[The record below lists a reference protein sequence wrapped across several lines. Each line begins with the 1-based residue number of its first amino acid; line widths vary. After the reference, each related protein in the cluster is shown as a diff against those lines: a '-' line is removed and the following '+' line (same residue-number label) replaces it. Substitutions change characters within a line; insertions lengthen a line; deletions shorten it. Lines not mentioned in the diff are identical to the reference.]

1 MKKLLALVLTMLF
14 VIASSAHAAPC
25 PIPEALT
32 DVDIS
37 FSSFEWYSDYP
48 TVIELADEMNWG
60 KYSDWFSRGGC
71 TTPHWTIFKEAAN
84 CFAGSES
91 NCGGSL
97 LFYKVPKVAGY
108 EDVTAHLYFIF
119 RPGLGNYENYNAPGA
134 MCLYLGEYEFSPADL
149 DACYDDLVQ
158 KLANIYG
165 DTAYVGED
173 KSLSYNYTYWVNND
187 DAVVGICKKST
198 GVVISYSA
206 PHSEENLEQIEQWI
220 AKTEIENAA
229 GDSSGL

>member
-1 MKKLLALVLTMLF
+1 MKKLFVLVVALLF
-14 VIASSAHAAPC
+14 LFAVSACASPC
-25 PIPEALT
+25 PLPDAIT
-32 DVDIS
+32 DADIN
-37 FSSFEWYSDYP
+37 FSSFDWYSDYP
-48 TVIELADEMNWG
+48 TVIELADKMNWG

-91 NCGGSL
+91 NCGGNL
-97 LFYKVPKVAGY
+97 LYYKIPKVAGY
-108 EDVTAHLYFIF
+108 DDVTAHLYFIF
-119 RPGLGNYENYNAPGA
+119 QPGVGNYDNYNTSGA
-134 MCLYLGEYEFSPADL
+134 MRFYLGEYEFSPADL
-149 DACYDDLVQ
+149 DACYEDLVL
-158 KLANIYG
+158 KLADIYG
-165 DTAYVGED
+165 DTAYIGED
-173 KSLSYNYTYWVNND
+173 KSISYVYTYWVNNND
-187 DAVVGICKKST
+187 SVVGICKKST